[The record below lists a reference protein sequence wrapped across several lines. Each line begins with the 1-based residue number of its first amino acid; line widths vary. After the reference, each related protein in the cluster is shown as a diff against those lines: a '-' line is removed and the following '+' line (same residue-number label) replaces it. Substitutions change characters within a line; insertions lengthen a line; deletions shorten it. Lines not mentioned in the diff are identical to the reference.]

1 MSRHTDALL
10 AGLFRDQHGLI
21 HRDEALRTGLTRSQ
35 IERKLTCGD
44 WERVHRNVY
53 RNRSS
58 VPTFEQRALAAC
70 LAAGPLAVASHETA
84 AWLWELTG
92 RTPPRLPTVTV
103 PRRAHPRLDHAIL
116 HRSRDLDP
124 ARTLYHRNIPCT
136 DPVRTLVDLAS
147 VSDPSEPAAIVG
159 AVDRALASRL
169 LSVEAISAELGRR
182 ASRGRAGVLALEHI
196 LADRGFVGVP
206 EPSVLEAETLRL
218 FATSGIVVRARE
230 VRSGPD
236 GRYRIDFVL
245 NPPVAVEVDGYAY
258 HWSPEAKARD
268 ESRRNQL
275 RLSGIFLLVYTWRDI
290 RFEPGRVVREVTA
303 ALNKYAA

>member
-1 MSRHTDALL
+1 MSPRPEWLV
-10 AGLFRDQHGLI
+10 AGLFRDQYGVI
-21 HRDEALRTGLTRSQ
+21 HRDQAIRVGLTRSQ
-35 IERKLTCGD
+35 IERKVAKGE
-44 WERVHRNVY
+44 WETVHRGVY

-58 VPTFEQRALAAC
+58 PRTFEQRALAAC
-70 LAAGPLAVASHETA
+70 LAAGPLAIASHETA
-84 AWLWELTG
+84 AWLWDLGG

-103 PRRAHPRLDHAIL
+103 PRQAHPRLTNVIV

-124 ARTLYHRNIPCT
+124 TRTLYHRNIPCT

-147 VSDPSEPAAIVG
+147 LSDPNGVVN
-159 AVDRALASRL
+159 AVDRALARGL
-169 LSVEAISAELGRR
+169 LSAEAISAELGRR
-182 ASRGRAGVLALEHI
+182 ASRGRAGIRALEQI
-196 LADRGFVGVP
+196 LADRGFAGVP

-218 FATSGIVVRARE
+218 FAASGIAVRSRE

-245 NPPVAVEVDGYAY
+245 TPPVAVEVDGYAY

-275 RLSGIFLLVYTWRDI
+275 RLSGTFLLVYTWRDI
-290 RFEPGRVVREVTA
+290 KSEPGRVVREVTA
-303 ALNKYAA
+303 ALRRYAA